1 MTAADRAVEAIDPD
15 DPGSLRDYESAWR
28 AELSRE
34 IALGHWIRRAYSLPE
49 PIQRVGLRTLSGEIG
64 VHMDRPTSFFSRE
77 HLAKLVGR

>member
-1 MTAADRAVEAIDPD
+1 MTAADRAVETVAPE

-28 AELSRE
+28 SDLARE

-49 PIQRVGLRTLSGEIG
+49 PLQRAGLRTLSGEIG

-77 HLAKLVGR
+77 HLARLAGR